1 MHRVKSV
8 PIRDTFAASNRSHEA
23 HVSPHDVLK
32 RKKTTPLGEASS
44 ETGPIQGLLGPHL
57 MGPCA
62 RGPHRSGPCVRGPH
76 ITGPC
81 SAVRGQRPIMVPH
94 FAALPHEALRVPFV
108 PGASLHAPE
117 T

>member
-8 PIRDTFAASNRSHEA
+8 PIRDTFRREQPKSRGPREPSRCPEA
-23 HVSPHDVLK
+23 Q
-32 RKKTTPLGEASS
+32 KKTPLGEASS
-44 ETGPIQGLLGPHL
+44 ETGPIQGLSGPHL